1 MKEMFLKYRSL
12 FVYTVLALI
21 TLAVYA
27 PMAKHEFI
35 RYDDDTYV
43 TANRHIQQ
51 DLSFETVK
59 WAFTTGHAS
68 NWHPV
73 TWLSHILDYQLFGLE
88 PAGHHL
94 VNLALHIINTLLL
107 FLVLKLMTGA
117 IWPCAFVAA
126 LFALHPLHVES
137 VAWVAERK
145 DLLST
150 FFWLTTTIA
159 YIRYTK
165 KRGIACYILMLI
177 LFAVGL
183 MAKPMLVTL
192 PFVLLLLD
200 YWPLER
206 FGNKN
211 TLRLIMEKVPMIA
224 ITIASSV
231 ITFIVQRAGGAMAN
245 MQKYDMQ
252 TRLGNAA
259 VSYVTYIVKLFIP
272 TRLAVL
278 YPHPGNTLSITK
290 ILLCVA
296 VIVFLSFVFLYLA
309 RRKKYFA
316 VGWLW
321 YLGTLVPVI
330 GIVQVGAQGH
340 SDRYTYITLIGLFI
354 IIAFAARD
362 FTTKSQRRKTILS
375 FAAILILGSCAF
387 GTSLQ
392 LRHWKNSET
401 LFSHTLDVTA
411 NNFIILNNYA
421 NLLGDA
427 DQNELAIEHFN
438 KALKLRPNDA
448 EIHNNLAN
456 LLAKLGNTKDAIA
469 HFDKALKLKPNFGEG
484 HYNFAL
490 VLNQTGQRDS
500 AIGHYRR
507 AIELDPYNVDALNN
521 LAWILYQQDKFEQ
534 AAEYFRKAI
543 GVKGDSIMA
552 HGRLG
557 LTLNQLGQIDQAI
570 EHFKIVLQMTPDDAE
585 MHFNLAYLLNS
596 KGQTDQAIIHCK
608 KALQINPNMEK
619 ARKLLNSA
627 MKKGP

>member
-1 MKEMFLKYRSL
+1 MFLKNESL
-12 FVYTVLALI
+12 FIYIVLALV
-21 TLAVYA
+21 TAAVYA
-27 PMAKHEFI
+27 PAVKHEFI

-43 TANRHIQQ
+43 TTNRNLQQ
-51 DLSFETVK
+51 DFSFKTVK
-59 WAFTTGHAS
+59 WALGTGHAS

-73 TWLSHILDYQLFGLE
+73 TWFSHILDYQLFGLE

-107 FLVLKLMTGA
+107 FGVLKQMTGA
-117 IWPCAFVAA
+117 VWPCAFVAA

-150 FFWLTTTIA
+150 FFWLSTTIA
-159 YIRYTK
+159 YVRYTK
-165 KRGIACYILMLI
+165 KSRVACYILVLI
-177 LFAVGL
+177 LFGLGL

-206 FGNKN
+206 FGKKN
-211 TLRLIMEKVPMIA
+211 TLRLIVEKIPLIA
-224 ITIASSV
+224 ITIGSSV

-259 VSYVTYIVKLFIP
+259 VSYVTYIVKMFYP

-278 YPHPGNTLSITK
+278 YPHPGNSLSMTK
-290 ILLCVA
+290 VLLCV
-296 VIVFLSFVFLYLA
+296 VVLVLLTFVFLYLA

-330 GIVQVGAQGH
+330 GIVQVGVQSH
-340 SDRYTYITLIGLFI
+340 SDRYTYITLTGLFI
-354 IIAFAARD
+354 IIAFAVLE
-362 FTTKSQRRKTILS
+362 FTMKLPYRKTILS
-375 FAAILILGSCAF
+375 LAVVLILGSCAF
-387 GTSLQ
+387 GTSVQ
-392 LRHWKNSET
+392 LRHWKNSMT
-401 LFSHTLDVTA
+401 LFSHTLDITS
-411 NNFIILNNYA
+411 NNFIMLNNYA
-421 NLLGDA
+421 NLLGDVG
-427 DQNELAIEHFN
+427 QNELAIEHFN
-438 KALKLRPNDA
+438 KALKLRPNDV
-448 EIHNNLAN
+448 EIHTNLAN
-456 LLAKLGNTKDAIA
+456 ALAKVGKTEDAVK
-469 HFDKALKLKPNFGEG
+469 HFERALKLKPNFGEG

-490 VLNQTGQRDS
+490 LLSRTGQTEA
-500 AIGHYRR
+500 AIRHYRR
-507 AIELDPYNVDALNN
+507 AIELDRYNVDALNN
-521 LAWILYQQDKFEQ
+521 LAWILYQQGQFER
-534 AAEYFRKAI
+534 AAEYFGKAI
-543 GVKGDSIMA
+543 EVKPDSVVA

-557 LTLNQLGQIDQAI
+557 LTLNQLGRIDETI
-570 EHFKIVLQMTPDDAE
+570 EQFKIVLQAIPDDAE

-619 ARKLLNSA
+619 AQKLLNSA
-627 MKKGP
+627 IKK